1 LYVEPINLVENLS
14 QIANIHSPSHTNQPY
29 RQVVFC
35 DFDGTIT
42 VEETF
47 VAMLKKYTPELFAQ
61 LIPEIYAL
69 RLSLADGVRQ
79 LLSSIPSRCYPH
91 ILEDIRHQPLRP
103 GFVELLDFL
112 ESVEIPLVV
121 VSGGLRGMV
130 EAALGSWQERVAGI
144 YAAEVDTSEEFL
156 QVYSTV
162 ESDTELVAKPQV
174 MEQYNAKEK
183 IAIGDSITDLQMAM
197 AADLVFARDRL
208 AQYLQERDKFYIEW
222 QDFFD
227 VRDTLATRSSS

>member
-1 LYVEPINLVENLS
+1 M
-14 QIANIHSPSHTNQPY
+14 
-29 RQVVFC
+29 VFC

-47 VAMLKKYTPELFAQ
+47 VAMLKKYTPERFAEVM
-61 LIPEIYAL
+61 PEIYAL

-79 LLSSIPSRCYPH
+79 LLNSIPSRCYQD
-91 ILEDIRHQPLRP
+91 ILEDIRHQPLRS
-103 GFVELLDFL
+103 GFVALLDFL
-112 ESVEIPLVV
+112 EAAEIPLVV

-130 EAALGSWQERVAGI
+130 EVALGSWQERVAGI

-156 QVYSTV
+156 QVYSSV

-174 MEQYNAKEK
+174 MRQYDAKEK

-197 AADLVFARDRL
+197 AADVVFARDRL
-208 AQYLQERDKFYIEW
+208 AQYLQERGKFYIEW

-227 VRDTLATRSSS
+227 VRDTLATRHSR